1 MGKERTNMSAL
12 CVYLLINIL
21 FLKHGSPLNNTI
33 LPLFLLRPSM
43 RGGASLELL
52 DSSLWVGAVF
62 E

>member
-1 MGKERTNMSAL
+1 MGEKSTNMSVL
-12 CVYLLINIL
+12 CVYLFINIL

-33 LPLFLLRPSM
+33 LPLFLLQPSM

-52 DSSLWVGAVF
+52 NSSLWMGAVF